1 MLYTIIMNT
10 HTQTLL
16 SSWTPDMSFTK
27 EEIIDVDVLSVLCK
41 SDDLSN
47 DDHQK
52 LRAIKRKLIR
62 GRYLESTY
70 KLGKN
75 IKAEDENLGRL
86 CVLRG
91 LGLQSLPRQIRS
103 ALAQANYWD
112 VDIVSCHPTLAVQLC
127 QKYGITCNQQQHF
140 VENRSRFREE
150 LADHLQVEEGRVKER
165 INALY
170 FGYESACNGMPE
182 FFTTLQN
189 EISKS
194 RDLIINH
201 PDWSDQVKFLKGKE
215 NRAGRSFSYIL
226 QTIERSCLLE
236 LDRSANRNKRSLDV
250 FIHDGGLIRK
260 VENEKV
266 FPDALL
272 RTFEM
277 DIERT
282 TGYKVKLAVKPL
294 TTDLEVSQTN
304 DAVYH
309 EMKVQFEADVAHIN
323 TPPTFIRSH
332 DKEIVMLNRTQL
344 EHIYAHMKIDEASF
358 LEKWVHDKNKRNY
371 ESMVFLPGLEPP
383 PDRLNIFCGFPFEPK
398 EGDVSRFLELI
409 DMVCNHQKNAVEYML
424 DWLAHL
430 IQKPYEKHEV
440 SIIVQGLKGSGK
452 DSPFDKFGELLGK
465 MFFNTGTPENDVF
478 SSFNGMLK
486 HNLLVKMEEGNF
498 QTNKNNEPKLKS
510 MISAK
515 KVAIQE
521 KNKDQINYD
530 NYSRFII
537 TTNEEIPIHITPDER
552 RWFLVKT
559 SDENRGKR
567 DFWNDTWRVFSDP
580 LYNSYLMHYFMNRDI
595 SQFAPREYPDT
606 QYNDEVLGA
615 FTPEHADYF
624 RQWIQRQDDPDI
636 PFKAQ
641 HYQILEKI
649 NELSKFKRSDRW
661 LHKAM
666 KEHYTGVIEKSNPK
680 NKVYYQFKTEDMIT
694 RLKEKGWWI
703 DV

>member
-1 MLYTIIMNT
+1 MAT

-16 SSWTPDMSFTK
+16 SLWTPDMSFTK
-27 EEIIDVDVLSVLCK
+27 EEIIDVDVLSVLSK
-41 SDDLSN
+41 SDDLSA
-47 DDHQK
+47 DDHAK
-52 LRAIKRKLIR
+52 LRAVKRKLVR
-62 GRYLESTY
+62 GRYLDSTY

-91 LGLQSLPRQIRS
+91 LGLQALPRQIRS

-127 QKYGITCNQQQHF
+127 EKYGITCPNQKHF
-140 VENRSRFREE
+140 VENRTQFREE

-182 FFTTLQN
+182 FFRTLQK
-189 EISKS
+189 EIVQA

-201 PDWSDQVKFLKGKE
+201 PDWSEQVKFLKGKE

-236 LDRSANRNKRSLDV
+236 LDRSATRNKRSLDV
-250 FIHDGGLIRK
+250 YIHDGGLIRK
-260 VENEKV
+260 VECEKT

-304 DAVYH
+304 DAAYYS
-309 EMKVQFEADVAHIN
+309 MKNQFEIEVAHIN
-323 TPPTFIRSH
+323 NPATFIRNH
-332 DKEIVMLNRTQL
+332 DQEIVLLNRTQL
-344 EHIYAHMKIDEASF
+344 DHIYKHLKIDESSF
-358 LEKWVHDKNKRNY
+358 LERWVNDEHKRNY

-383 PDRLNIFCGFPFEPK
+383 PDRLNIFCGFPFEAK
-398 EGDVSRFLELI
+398 EGKVDRFLELI
-409 DMVCNHQKNAVEYML
+409 DMVCNHQKDAVEYML
-424 DWLAHL
+424 DWMAHL
-430 IQKPYEKHEV
+430 LQKPYDKHGV

-465 MFFNTGTPENDVF
+465 MFFNTGTPEHDVF
-478 SSFNGMLK
+478 SSFNGMMK

-510 MISAK
+510 MITAK
-515 KVAIQE
+515 KLAVQE

-537 TTNEEIPIHITPDER
+537 TTNDEIPIHITPDER

-559 SDENRGKR
+559 SDENRGNRK
-567 DFWNDTWRVFSDP
+567 FWNETWAIFNDP
-580 LYNSYLMHYFMNRDI
+580 MYNSYLMDYFMRRDI
-595 SQFAPREYPDT
+595 TNFSARDYPDT
-606 QYNDEVLGA
+606 EYNDEVLQA

-624 RQWIQRQDDPDI
+624 RQWIQRQDDPDTH
-636 PFKAQ
+636 FRGQ

-649 NELSKFKRSDRW
+649 NEISKFKRSDRW
-661 LHKAM
+661 LHKVM
-666 KEHYTGVIEKSNPK
+666 KEHYTGVFEKSNPG
-680 NKVYYQFKTEDMIT
+680 NRVMYEFKTEDMIT
-694 RLKEKGWWI
+694 RLKQKGWWI